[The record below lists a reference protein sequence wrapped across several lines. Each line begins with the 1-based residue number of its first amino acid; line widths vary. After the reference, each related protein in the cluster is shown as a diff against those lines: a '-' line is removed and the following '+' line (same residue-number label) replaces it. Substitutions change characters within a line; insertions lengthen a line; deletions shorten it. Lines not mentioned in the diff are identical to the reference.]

1 MALQNPVTP
10 LNTPVSWTYLQ
21 FNFAHALTNA
31 GGTIPLVIDP
41 NLSTLPTA
49 PKTIAPTCTPPRGN
63 ISQESFALP
72 DNLYNVVPGFFY
84 RIIVSGSCDGSV
96 SEEATV
102 AADTKPPITLPP
114 QYEPRVAGVNDPG
127 YSLYRIS
134 PTPRNSDPSGRS
146 RLKR

>member
-1 MALQNPVTP
+1 M
-10 LNTPVSWTYLQ
+10 
-21 FNFAHALTNA
+21 
-31 GGTIPLVIDP
+31 
-41 NLSTLPTA
+41 
-49 PKTIAPTCTPPRGN
+49 
-63 ISQESFALP
+63 
-72 DNLYNVVPGFFY
+72 
-84 RIIVSGSCDGSV
+84 